1 MEIPRSLCTAMEKY
15 VYKKTQIVRSRNL
28 LRKEEAEILEEL
40 VAVFNL
46 FDVESAS
53 TNSEVKTCDADPL
66 QKVWRGT
73 AFHKRVDITEL
84 IKKSECHR
92 SDDNLESTET

>member
-1 MEIPRSLCTAMEKY
+1 MERY

-28 LRKEEAEILEEL
+28 LRKEEAEVLEEL
-40 VAVFNL
+40 IAVFNL

-53 TNSEVKTCDADPL
+53 TESEVKTCDADPL

-73 AFHKRVDITEL
+73 AFNKRVDIKEL
-84 IKKSECHR
+84 LKISEYHR
-92 SDDNLESTET
+92 SDENGLESTET

>member
-1 MEIPRSLCTAMEKY
+1 MERY

-28 LRKEEAEILEEL
+28 LRKEEAEVLEEL
-40 VAVFNL
+40 IAVFNL

-53 TNSEVKTCDADPL
+53 TESEVKTCDADPL

-73 AFHKRVDITEL
+73 AFHNRVDITEL
-84 IKKSECHR
+84 LKTSEYHR
-92 SDDNLESTET
+92 SDENGLESTET